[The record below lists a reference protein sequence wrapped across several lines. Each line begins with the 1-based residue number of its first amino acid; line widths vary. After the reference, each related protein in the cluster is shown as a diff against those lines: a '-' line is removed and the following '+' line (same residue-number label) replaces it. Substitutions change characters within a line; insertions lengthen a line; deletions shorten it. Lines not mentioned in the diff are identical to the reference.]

1 MTMHSSDVS
10 ASCRSFY
17 ICHEWVYLLFE
28 EFFLEGDVEKEMNL
42 PVTYLCDRDTTSA
55 SGA

>member
-1 MTMHSSDVS
+1 MHSSDVS